1 MLVVEATNAPLTYQ
15 WQYSASG
22 IQGEM
27 SPALVLSRVK
37 SSQAGPY
44 RVIITNPAGSVTS
57 SVATLMVVV
66 GTGTPAIFIQ
76 PQSQTVRS
84 NESAGFSVVA
94 SGNAPLSYQWYRG
107 VSGNTN
113 GQISGATSSNYTA
126 SALTTNTSFWVSVH
140 NSLGTVD
147 STTANVTVLP
157 AKAARLRCGRLAGFG
172 SLVIDG
178 VVGTSYRIDCNPD
191 LNSTNWTPLIT
202 LGLPSNPYTF
212 IDSGSFGVTQR
223 FYRVIAP

>member
-1 MLVVEATNAPLTYQ
+1 M
-15 WQYSASG
+15 
-22 IQGEM
+22 
-27 SPALVLSRVK
+27 
-37 SSQAGPY
+37 
-44 RVIITNPAGSVTS
+44 
-57 SVATLMVVV
+57 
-66 GTGTPAIFIQ
+66 Q

-94 SGNAPLSYQWYRG
+94 GGNAPLSYQWFRG
-107 VSGNTN
+107 VSGDTN
-113 GQISGATSSNYTA
+113 GQIAGATGSNYTA
-126 SALTTNTSFWVSVH
+126 SALTTNTSFWGSVH

-172 SLVIDG
+172 SVVIDG
-178 VVGTSYRIDCNPD
+178 VVGTSYRIDCSPD
-191 LNSTNWTPLIT
+191 LNPTNWTPLIT

-223 FYRVIAP
+223 FYRVVAP